1 MENEYISKLKSYLL
15 EDDLLSISRD
25 VSKLKTE
32 FDDWLLHS
40 EGKHQVASLKAKESG
55 ENIEQIDFSEI
66 KESFFALFSKYK
78 ETKKQQLD
86 LKNKLEFENLK
97 LKTSLIGD
105 LKNLVENEE
114 NIGTAFNGYNTIQET
129 WKKIG
134 DIPRDKRDNI
144 QKEYSRLRELFFH
157 NITIYKELKEH
168 DYKRNTQLK
177 QKVIMKLQTLRNE
190 CGQIRELEKTL
201 RVYQDEWEDIGPVHN
216 EDWDGLKTSYWEVVR
231 FIYDKINKHYEQ
243 HRASQQENLKMKQ
256 VILAELKE
264 FLDLQ
269 KDIEGPKGW
278 QKATDKVIKF
288 QTAWKKIGF
297 APKKENDAI
306 FREFRSLC
314 DSFFKS
320 KKEYC
325 KYRDNNDKVAR
336 DAKKV
341 LILEANDLKSSED
354 WKEAS
359 HALIQLQK
367 KWKTLKG
374 AGRYEKKLW
383 EEFRSACD
391 YFFNKKEETT
401 KANEKQLS
409 LNLIARKKFISTISS
424 LNVSSA
430 EDIKKVAHNFQ
441 GLGDVPPSSL
451 GGVLKDFNKA
461 LKLQLEASDIN
472 PQEIDLLLFRAKID
486 GAASSQ
492 GSADQLARDKKSM
505 RLKISE
511 LEKDLIKA
519 ETNMGYFSLSKGA
532 EKLLAQ
538 VNENNDKIK
547 AEIELLK
554 RKIKLIPNE

>member
-1 MENEYISKLKSYLL
+1 MENEYISKLNSYLL
-15 EDDLLSISRD
+15 EDDLLSISRE

-40 EGKHQVASLKAKESG
+40 EGKQQVDALKAKESG
-55 ENIEQIDFSEI
+55 ENIEQIDFSVI
-66 KESFFALFSKYK
+66 KESFFAVFSKYK
-78 ETKKQQLD
+78 DAKKQQLD
-86 LKNKLEFENLK
+86 LKNKLESENLK

-177 QKVIMKLQTLRNE
+177 QKVIVKLQTLRNE
-190 CGQIRELEKTL
+190 CEQIRELEKTL
-201 RVYQDEWEDIGPVHN
+201 RIYQDEWEDVGPVHN
-216 EDWDGLKTSYWEVVR
+216 EEWDGLKTSYWEVVR
-231 FIYDKINKHYEQ
+231 SIYDKINKYYEQ
-243 HRASQQENLKMKQ
+243 HRASQQENLKKKQ
-256 VILAELKE
+256 VILGELKE
-264 FLDLQ
+264 FLDS
-269 KDIEGPKGW
+269 KTDIEGQKGW
-278 QKATDKVIKF
+278 QKATDEVIKF
-288 QTAWKKIGF
+288 QAAWKKIGF

-306 FREFRSLC
+306 WKEFRALC
-314 DSFFKS
+314 DSFFKR
-320 KKEYC
+320 KKEHY
-325 KYRDNNDKVAR
+325 KSRDNNDKDAR
-336 DAKKV
+336 DAKKA

-383 EEFRSACD
+383 EEFRSSCD

-401 KANEKQLS
+401 KANEKQLT
-409 LNLIARKKFISTISS
+409 LNLTARKKFISTISS
-424 LNVSSA
+424 LNVLSA
-430 EDIKKVAHNFQ
+430 EDIKKVSHDFQ
-441 GLGDVPPSSL
+441 GLGDVPATSL
-451 GGVLKDFNKA
+451 GGLLKDFNKA
-461 LKLQLEASDIN
+461 LRLQLETTDMTD
-472 PQEIDLLLFRAKID
+472 QEIDLLLFKAKID
-486 GAASSQ
+486 GAKSSQ
-492 GSADQLARDKKSM
+492 GSADQFAREKKSM

-519 ETNMGYFSLSKGA
+519 ETNMGYFSVSKGA
-532 EKLLAQ
+532 EKLFAQ

-547 AEIELLK
+547 AEIELLR